1 MTNQELI
8 AALAKRLSW
17 TQRQTSEVLEAT
29 VSIINSNLEENN
41 SVNIQGFGL
50 FETKKKAERISVNP
64 VSKQRFLVP
73 PKITLSFRP
82 GQTIKENLKKL
93 EISAGCRIAQI
104 I

>member
-82 GQTIKENLKKL
+82 GQTIKDNLKKL
-93 EISAGCRIAQI
+93 EINE
-104 I
+104 

>member
-29 VSIINSNLEENN
+29 VSIINSKLEENN

-93 EISAGCRIAQI
+93 EINE
-104 I
+104 